1 MLSASPYWGFAQVRF
16 ADLLAN
22 RFRFLVGIGA
32 YFIYVSVYQAIYRA
46 IYAGQGTVGGL
57 SLADALSYVVVAWV
71 LRSMYTNNLD
81 REVTEEVRRGDI
93 ALGLLKPA
101 DYPLS
106 KLTGAAGETLFRAAF
121 FTLPAA
127 LLIGLAYPVRPP
139 DGLPNALAALASA
152 ALSFAVYSQVNLL
165 VGLTTVFTE
174 HTVGVQRA
182 KNAAMDLLGGVLL
195 PLSLYPDWARAVLQW
210 LPFQAVAYSP
220 TAIYLGKLDPAPG
233 LAVQALWAVALWLLT
248 RWVWTRALDKL
259 TVQGG

>member
-1 MLSASPYWGFAQVRF
+1 MTSLAAYWGFAQVRF
-16 ADLLAN
+16 SDLLAN
-22 RFRFLVGIGA
+22 RFRFVVGIGA

-46 IYAGQGTVGGL
+46 IYSGPGAIGGL
-57 SLADALSYVVVAWV
+57 RLSEALTYVVVAWV

-93 ALGLLKPA
+93 ALSLLKPA
-101 DYPLS
+101 DFPTA
-106 KLTGAAGETLFRAAF
+106 KLVAAGGETLFRASF

-127 LLIGLAYPVRPP
+127 IVIGLAYPVRPP
-139 DGLPNALAALASA
+139 DSLPNALGAVLSA
-152 ALSFAVYSQVNLL
+152 FLSFLVYSQVNLL

-195 PLSLYPDWARAVLQW
+195 PLSLYPGWAQAILRW
-210 LPFQAVAYSP
+210 LPFQAVAYTP
-220 TAIYLGKLDPAPG
+220 AAIYLGKLDLISG
-233 LAVQALWAVALWLLT
+233 LAVQAAWAVALWLAV
-248 RWVWTRALDKL
+248 RWVWTRALDRL